1 MPKRGLM
8 KVLDQRDITL
18 GCYTLTSTGLL
29 VNGKPTLSDH
39 EAVGEVIKRAHQAS
53 GFWLADWLTY
63 GESRRDWAER
73 LAQAEHITGL
83 SDKRLKNIREVAAI
97 EPSRRRE
104 GVEFALH
111 EEVCRLSPEEQE
123 RWLEEAEREGWTRNE
138 LRLHMRAAK
147 RRAVIDGQAVLEG
160 MHRII
165 VADPNWRYEDSG
177 VPSAN
182 ANAFT
187 RAESSYPTASIE
199 DICALPVA
207 EHATPVSTLFL
218 WVPVPLLFQNPGPRE
233 VLEAWG
239 FTYKSNRT
247 WDKVT
252 GLPSNYAQ
260 QLTHEHLIIA
270 TRGGDKPDVPTPHE
284 ASIFRERVR
293 GEHSEK
299 PNRYLR
305 AWIEKHWTVGPYLEL
320 FGREKVEGWTV
331 FGNDARL
338 WSEDARATA

>member
-1 MPKRGLM
+1 MAKRGLV
-8 KVLDQRDITL
+8 KVPDQKDFDIGT
-18 GCYTLTSTGLL
+18 YHFTATGLE
-29 VNGKPTLSDH
+29 VSGKPSFAEH
-39 EAVGEVIKRAHQAS
+39 ERVGEFIQRAYQAS
-53 GFWLADWLTY
+53 SWWLADWLRY

-73 LAQAEHITGL
+73 LSQAISATGL
-83 SDKRLKNIREVAAI
+83 SEKRLKNIRELGAI
-97 EPSRRRE
+97 DISRRRE
-104 GVEFALH
+104 TVEPALH

-123 RWLEEAEREGWTRNE
+123 DWLERAETEGWTRND

-147 RRAVIDGQAVLEG
+147 RRRVLEGQATLEG
-160 MHRII
+160 MHRVIT
-165 VADPNWRYEDSG
+165 ADPNWSYNDSG

-182 ANAFT
+182 PNAFK
-187 RAESSYPTASIE
+187 RAESSYETASVEEIM
-199 DICALPVA
+199 ALPVGA
-207 EHATPVSTLFL
+207 HALPVSTLFL
-218 WVPVPLLFQNPGPRE
+218 WVPVPLLFENPGPRE

-239 FTYKSNRT
+239 FTYKSNRV

-270 TRGGDKPDVPTPHE
+270 TRGGDQPDTPTPHE

-299 PNRYLR
+299 PNAYLR

-320 FGREKVEGWTV
+320 FARERVDGWTT

-338 WSEDARATA
+338 WHQEMEQTA